1 MAPIQDNAKLVE
13 TSFLIIREKQKSFAP
28 LFYEKL
34 FKYSPQLRPMFRET
48 NMEQ

>member
-13 TSFLIIREKQKSFAP
+13 TSFLIIREKQESFAP

-34 FKYSPQLRPMFRET
+34 FKYSP
-48 NMEQ
+48 